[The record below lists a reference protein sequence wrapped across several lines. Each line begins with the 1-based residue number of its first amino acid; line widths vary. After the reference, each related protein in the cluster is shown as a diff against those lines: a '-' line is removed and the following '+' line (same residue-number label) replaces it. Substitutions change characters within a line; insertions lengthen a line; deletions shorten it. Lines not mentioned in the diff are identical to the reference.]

1 VRAACLRRTRVV
13 GSTVE
18 GLAARRVTSSLTA
31 KQGGKGIVRTIL
43 EFDRD
48 RLILAFHEE
57 SARIC

>member
-1 VRAACLRRTRVV
+1 MRAACLRRTRVV
-13 GSTVE
+13 GSTDE
-18 GLAARRVTSSLTA
+18 GLAARRTSSLTA

-48 RLILAFHEE
+48 RLILTFHEE